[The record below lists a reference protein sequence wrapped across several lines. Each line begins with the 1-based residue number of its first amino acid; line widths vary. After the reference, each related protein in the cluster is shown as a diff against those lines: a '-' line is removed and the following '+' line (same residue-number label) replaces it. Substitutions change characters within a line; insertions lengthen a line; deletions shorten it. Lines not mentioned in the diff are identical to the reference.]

1 MGVDET
7 VVTAARDHRPL
18 THGAEVG
25 QQRLAV
31 FRVDLRSGRHLQHD
45 VRAAGAV
52 SILAH
57 ASATVL
63 GFEVLLVAVIYKCVE
78 AVDGRY
84 DHVTSFAA
92 ISSVRSAELDK
103 FLPPE
108 RHAAVAAVARAD
120 IHLGF
125 IEELHAARYAIA
137 GAKYE
142 SPRRGAA
149 RASGNQPTIR
159 IR

>member
-1 MGVDET
+1 GTPAGAGGIGDPSPGWAGVGMGGRAVGRVLKRGFRKT
-7 VVTAARDHRPL
+7 AVTAARDHRPL

-92 ISSVRSAELDK
+92 I
-103 FLPPE
+103 
-108 RHAAVAAVARAD
+108 
-120 IHLGF
+120 
-125 IEELHAARYAIA
+125 
-137 GAKYE
+137 
-142 SPRRGAA
+142 
-149 RASGNQPTIR
+149 
-159 IR
+159 